1 MPLARLPSGGSA
13 TVLEHA
19 GFGGAP
25 TEAEARPGLI
35 GVVLADVEAF
45 SAEVLKGVASA
56 LHGTRFDLLASTG
69 SSHQDSPD
77 WERQSLLRLR
87 DARVEGAILI
97 TPTSVIGDPG
107 LPLVVIDPLTVQT
120 ELHSVGSDDFGGAV
134 LAVRHL
140 IESGHRRIGFV
151 AGRADLESSHR
162 REAGYRRALAEAG
175 IAVDPELVRVGHYR
189 YEPSV
194 AAATELLGLADPPT
208 AVFAANDVSAIAV
221 VEVARK
227 LGVAV
232 PEGLSV
238 VGFDDVPEA
247 SRLVPPLSTV
257 RQPMHK
263 VGRAAVRVLLAL
275 IDGRPVPER
284 QLHLRNRLVLRGSTA
299 PPAGL

>member
-1 MPLARLPSGGSA
+1 MPRGRLPSSGSA
-13 TVLEHA
+13 TVLEDA
-19 GFGGAP
+19 GGGVVEAD
-25 TEAEARPGLI
+25 AEARPGLI
-35 GVVLADVEAF
+35 GVVLTDVEPF

-69 SSHQDSPD
+69 SSHQDLPG
-77 WERQSLLRLR
+77 WERDSLLRLR
-87 DARVEGAILI
+87 DARVEGAILV
-97 TPTSVIGDPG
+97 TPASVIGDPG
-107 LPLVVIDPLTVQT
+107 LPLVVVDPLTAQT

-151 AGRADLESSHR
+151 AGRPDLESSHR

-175 IAVDPELVRVGHYR
+175 LAYDPGLVRVGCYR
-189 YEPSV
+189 HETSV
-194 AAATELLGLADPPT
+194 VAATELLGRADPPT

-221 VEVARK
+221 IEVARG
-227 LGVAV
+227 LGIAV
-232 PEGLSV
+232 PEALSV

-247 SRLVPPLSTV
+247 SRLVPALSTV

-263 VGRAAVRVLLAL
+263 VGRAAVRMLLAL

-284 QLHLRNRLVLRGSTA
+284 QLQLRTRLVLRGSTA
-299 PPAGL
+299 APGGL

>member
-1 MPLARLPSGGSA
+1 MPRGRLPSSGSA
-13 TVLEHA
+13 TVLDDGE
-19 GFGGAP
+19 GGSA
-25 TEAEARPGLI
+25 AAAVRPGLI
-35 GVVLADVEAF
+35 GVVLADVEPF
-45 SAEVLKGVASA
+45 SAEVLKGVATA

-69 SSHQDSPD
+69 SSHQDSPG
-77 WERQSLLRLR
+77 WERDSLLRLR
-87 DARVEGAILI
+87 DARVEGAILV
-97 TPTSVIGDPG
+97 TPASVIDCPG
-107 LPLVVIDPLTVQT
+107 LPLVVIDPLTAQT

-140 IESGHRRIGFV
+140 IEIGHRRIGFV
-151 AGRADLESSHR
+151 AGRPDLESSHR

-175 IAVDPELVRVGHYR
+175 IAFDAGLVRVGCYH

-194 AAATELLGLADPPT
+194 LAATELLALADPPT

-221 VEVARK
+221 IEVARGR
-227 LGVAV
+227 GVAV
-232 PEGLSV
+232 PERLSV

-284 QLHLRNRLVLRGSTA
+284 QQHLRNRLVLRGSTA
-299 PPAGL
+299 APAAD